1 LCHDGLVDSIM
12 KRQKPEIVKL
22 DAAELEEIL
31 QRAESRNFSEEDY
44 KIVVTVLKAYVYV
57 TTLLQKSKIS
67 MRRLKNMLFGSS
79 TEKTSSVV
87 GDKTDSS
94 SPSQDESAE
103 SPSSVTPASN
113 DDTDSD
119 DKPDPDGTTNSADK
133 PSSPPKKPAKG
144 HGRNGAD
151 AYSGAEQTEVPHEAL
166 KAGDPCPEC
175 EEGSRL
181 YEAPEPG
188 VFVEIVGQA
197 PLGGTIYKLQKFR
210 CNLCGKVFTAKLPE
224 GVGPKKYDATS
235 AAMIGMMKYGTGM
248 PFNRMDGLQGN
259 LGIPMPASTQWD
271 ITYDMYVKI
280 DPVFH
285 TLVWYA
291 GQGELLHNDDTTV
304 KILELMGKRAE
315 QSILAGKSLDE
326 ESIGAHR
333 TGMYTTGVVSMNE
346 GHRIALFFSSRQ
358 HAGENLKDV
367 LAQRAKDLE
376 PPIQMCDGLSRN
388 LPGEL
393 KTILANCLAH
403 GRRKFVEVYDIFPD
417 ECKHILEV
425 LKIIYKNDAKA
436 REQKLSPEER
446 LRFHQIESGP
456 VMKELHDWLNLQFDD
471 HLVEPNSELG
481 QSINFMLKHWKE
493 LTLFLRKAGAPLDN
507 NICERA
513 LKKAILHRKNALF
526 FRSRKG
532 ARVGDTFMSL
542 IYTCQLCMAN
552 PFDYLTELYR
562 NAEDVAAN
570 PDRWLPWNYRE
581 ALVVGHGA
589 V

>member
-1 LCHDGLVDSIM
+1 M
-12 KRQKPEIVKL
+12 KRQKPKIVKL

-31 QRAESRNFSEEDY
+31 KRAESRTFSDQDY
-44 KIVVTVLKAYVYV
+44 KIVITIIKAYVQV
-57 TTLLQKSKIS
+57 LALLQKGKVSIS
-67 MRRLKNMLFGSS
+67 RLKKMIFGSS

-87 GDKTDSS
+87 ETDRS
-94 SPSQDESAE
+94 SPSQDESTD
-103 SPSSVTPASN
+103 SSDKTDSS
-113 DDTDSD
+113 DDSD
-119 DKPDPDGTTNSADK
+119 DKPDSGGMPNSADK
-133 PSSPPKKPAKG
+133 PSSSPSKPPAKG

-151 AYSGAEQTEVPHEAL
+151 AYSGAEQTEVPHESL
-166 KAGDPCPEC
+166 QAGEPCPEC
-175 EEGSRL
+175 EDGSRL
-181 YEAPEPG
+181 YQMTESG
-188 VFVEIVGQA
+188 TFVEIVGQA
-197 PLGGTIYKLQKFR
+197 PLGGTVYTLQKLR
-210 CNLCGKVFTAKLPE
+210 CNLCGKIFTAKLPE
-224 GVGPKKYDATS
+224 GIGPKKYDATA
-235 AAMIGMMKYGTGM
+235 AAMIGMLKYGTGL

-259 LGIPMPASTQWD
+259 LGIPMPASTQWEIVD
-271 ITYDMYVKI
+271 DMYVKI

-285 TLVWYA
+285 CLVWHA
-291 GQGELLHNDDTTV
+291 GQGELVHNDDTTV
-304 KILELMGKRAE
+304 KILELMGKRAD
-315 QSILAGKSLDE
+315 QTILAGKSLDE
-326 ESIGAHR
+326 EGIGEHR

-367 LAQRAKDLE
+367 LAQRAKNLE

-403 GRRKFVEVYDIFPD
+403 GRRKFVEVYDIFPA
-417 ECKHILEV
+417 ECKYVLEV
-425 LKIIYKNDAKA
+425 LKIIYINDAKA
-436 REQKLSPEER
+436 RKRLLSPEER
-446 LRFHQIESGP
+446 LRFHQTESGP
-456 VMKELHDWLNLQFDD
+456 VMEELHVWFNRQFDD
-471 HLVEPNSELG
+471 RLVEPNSELG
-481 QSINFMLKHWKE
+481 QSINYMLKHWNA
-493 LTLFLRKAGAPLDN
+493 LTLFLRRAGAPLDN

-570 PDRWLPWNYRE
+570 PDRWLPWNYHE
-581 ALVVGHGA
+581 TLVSVPA
-589 V
+589 DP